1 MTNKNI
7 LIIGNGAI
15 GTLWAHYLTQAG
27 HHIHL
32 ISRRQSSQTI
42 DHTLLQHDGELALNQ
57 QFRILEHQS
66 TSTLNALANI
76 DLVLVTTKSY
86 QIKPALAPYIK
97 QLQHC
102 PIILLHNGMGAIDT
116 LDLASRQPILLAT
129 TSHGALRQD
138 AHTTLHTGQGKTMIG
153 IAQGMSEHDAKMI
166 TAVLENALPPVT
178 YCTDINQALWQ
189 KLAINCA
196 INALT
201 AINNCRN
208 GELAQQQYQATI
220 NGVLSEISQ
229 LTQRLNIAL
238 NYQQLRDSVTE
249 VIALT
254 ATNFSS
260 MQQDIK
266 YKRRSEIEYI
276 NGYVVRQA
284 KALNL
289 KTPFNEQLYLAI
301 KVLESQ
307 FS

>member
-1 MTNKNI
+1 MENKNI

-32 ISRRQSSQTI
+32 ITRRQSSQKL
-42 DHTLLQHDGELALNQ
+42 DHTLVQLGDELDLNQ
-57 QFRILEHQS
+57 QFTTIEHQS
-66 TSTLNALANI
+66 LSAMNALPNI

-86 QIKPALAPYIK
+86 QIKSALAPYIK

-102 PIILLHNGMGAIDT
+102 PIILLHNGMGAIET
-116 LDLASRQPILLAT
+116 LNLASQQPILLAT

-138 AHTTLHTGQGKTMIG
+138 AHTTRHTGLGKTMIG
-153 IAQGMSEHDAKMI
+153 IAQGISVHDAKII
-166 TAVLENALPPVT
+166 TAVLAHALPPVT

-208 GELAQQQYQATI
+208 GELAQQEYQATI

-229 LTQRLNIAL
+229 LTQRLKIEL
-238 NYQQLRDSVTE
+238 NLQQLHDGVTE

-266 YKRRSEIEYI
+266 HQRRSEIEYI

-289 KTPFNEQLYLAI
+289 NAPFNEQLYLAI

-307 FS
+307 FT